1 MNIVGICI
9 AALAGALIG
18 IWLSFLWLV
27 VIVRHVCKN
36 IDKYKDK
43 LLELYNVAKGQK

>member
-9 AALAGALIG
+9 AALAGALVG
-18 IWLSFLWLV
+18 TWASFLWLV
-27 VIVRHVCKN
+27 AIVRQVCRN

-43 LLELYNVAKGQK
+43 LLELYNVAKEAK